1 MSGREPFRDD
11 RGSREREREVRN
23 SNDDMRRMLREE
35 LSDYAASQ
43 GSQPLPAPSGYP
55 SRLLPNFTPPLP
67 AGPPPVPAAAPVAP
81 GTKHC
86 FNCFKSWGI
95 IALDH
100 IFPQCPQPVR
110 RQDGTLGP
118 PPNTQPPRNSRLQ
131 NVQFSTH
138 AASSSA
144 SHMDPELQAAIEAV
158 TKEHHLRKEAA
169 AEAEK
174 YKLLVGALASQG
186 YLPPSAIPTTVP
198 TTVPSSPS
206 SISTHT
212 GTTGTALVA
221 TSEASFL
228 AEIKETLK
236 HLAAAITSTQSQ
248 LLKVQ
253 QVQHVQ
259 LQAPHDAATAAD
271 AANTIVFDSPPAAA
285 SETRQRADIKRK
297 FEFMCGK
304 RLNPTPAQQTAY
316 TKKLKQHLT
325 LLNIPYPGNPEDAVD
340 AYIDAMMAPAHHSA

>member
-67 AGPPPVPAAAPVAP
+67 AGPPPVPAAAPVPP

-131 NVQFSTH
+131 NVQFSTR
-138 AASSSA
+138 ATSPSA
-144 SHMDPELQAAIEAV
+144 SQIDPELQAAIEAV
-158 TKEHHLRKEAA
+158 TK
-169 AEAEK
+169 
-174 YKLLVGALASQG
+174 
-186 YLPPSAIPTTVP
+186 
-198 TTVPSSPS
+198 
-206 SISTHT
+206 
-212 GTTGTALVA
+212 
-221 TSEASFL
+221 
-228 AEIKETLK
+228 
-236 HLAAAITSTQSQ
+236 
-248 LLKVQ
+248 
-253 QVQHVQ
+253 
-259 LQAPHDAATAAD
+259 
-271 AANTIVFDSPPAAA
+271 
-285 SETRQRADIKRK
+285 
-297 FEFMCGK
+297 
-304 RLNPTPAQQTAY
+304 
-316 TKKLKQHLT
+316 
-325 LLNIPYPGNPEDAVD
+325 
-340 AYIDAMMAPAHHSA
+340 